1 MLPFTT
7 TTQADCSKPDAACEL
22 ESFLLVLLWWAAVLE
37 DAGVIS
43 GWTSANSVWWAAV
56 FEDAGVNSGWASVNS
71 VWKYYFIGRHIKL
84 FQLNFLAFEKNI
96 KFCVQIQTTTSIF
109 RDVQDWTPLQP
120 GAVCIGTVLHVLQ
133 VHEKKVLII
142 KELIFEFP
150 VDCLTVNSISI
161 NFFEH

>member
-1 MLPFTT
+1 M
-7 TTQADCSKPDAACEL
+7 SNH
-22 ESFLLVLLWWAAVLE
+22 LLGRRLKILLHRPP
-37 DAGVIS
+37 
-43 GWTSANSVWWAAV
+43 
-56 FEDAGVNSGWASVNS
+56 
-71 VWKYYFIGRHIKL
+71 YL

-133 VHEKKVLII
+133 VLEKKVLII

-150 VDCLTVNSISI
+150 VDCLIVNSISI

>member
-1 MLPFTT
+1 M
-7 TTQADCSKPDAACEL
+7 L
-22 ESFLLVLLWWAAVLE
+22 ESFQEELGLKILLHRPPY
-37 DAGVIS
+37 S
-43 GWTSANSVWWAAV
+43 
-56 FEDAGVNSGWASVNS
+56 
-71 VWKYYFIGRHIKL
+71 

-150 VDCLTVNSISI
+150 VDCLIVNSISI